1 MPFRDWR
8 LGLTDK
14 RLKAAVDAR
23 ITRLRL
29 GIFGDSKPVG
39 DGVLESRIDFG
50 PGYRIYYAVNGE
62 EVLLLR
68 GGEKG
73 SQRAD
78 IIKAK
83 SSLADHRKRIWEK
96 KKN

>member
-8 LGLTDK
+8 FGLTDK
-14 RLKAAVDAR
+14 KLKAAVDAR

-29 GIFGDSKPVG
+29 GVFGDSKPVG

-50 PGYRIYYAVNGE
+50 PGYRIYYAVRGE
-62 EVLLLR
+62 EVVLLY
-68 GGEKG
+68 GGDKS
-73 SQRAD
+73 SQSAD
-78 IIKAK
+78 IAKAK
-83 SSLADHRKRIWEK
+83 SALADHRKRVWEK

>member
-14 RLKAAVDAR
+14 KLKAAVDAR

-29 GIFGDSKPVG
+29 GVFGDSKPVG

-50 PGYRIYYAVNGE
+50 PGYRIYYAVHGE
-62 EVLLLR
+62 EILLLC
-68 GGEKG
+68 GGDKS
-73 SQRAD
+73 SQSAD
-78 IIKAK
+78 IIRAK
-83 SSLADHRKRIWEK
+83 SALADHRKRVWEK